1 MFRNRCCCFFK
12 RKKKRSGRVKWLMVV
27 RSNKEKEAVTLLHT
41 ISQSNSRDSI
51 LNAVAT
57 WIRRLANRYPVI
69 VTFAVASSARPS
81 QPFRA
86 AFGKYRFSHP
96 RRCYFVF
103 SALAVSELNGVSGTS
118 VPAGRHC
125 KRCEA
130 SRCDRTQWVELGYY
144 FLAYSPSHFL
154 TFDCFLLPSARSTYA
169 L

>member
-1 MFRNRCCCFFK
+1 
-12 RKKKRSGRVKWLMVV
+12 MVV

-41 ISQSNSRDSI
+41 ISQSNSRD
-51 LNAVAT
+51 T
-57 WIRRLANRYPVI
+57 
-69 VTFAVASSARPS
+69 RPS

-118 VPAGRHC
+118 VPAGRHY

-130 SRCDRTQWVELGYY
+130 SRCDRTHL
-144 FLAYSPSHFL
+144 
-154 TFDCFLLPSARSTYA
+154 
-169 L
+169 